1 MKGPH
6 DEELEL
12 EGGHAAERL
21 REFLAK
27 RFPPGA
33 SVDEIS
39 AAISKKEDKEHPGR
53 EDEDEAC
60 RSEDDRH
67 NEEPKKS
74 GD

>member
-6 DEELEL
+6 DQELDP

-33 SVDEIS
+33 SVDEITT
-39 AAISKKEDKEHPGR
+39 ISKKEEKHTGRKE
-53 EDEDEAC
+53 EDEAC
-60 RSEDDRH
+60 RSEDDRS

-74 GD
+74 GE

>member
-6 DEELEL
+6 DEKLEP

-33 SVDEIS
+33 SVDEIN
-39 AAISKKEDKEHPGR
+39 AAISKKEEEHTGH
-53 EDEDEAC
+53 EDEAC
-60 RSEDDRH
+60 RSEDDRP